1 MRFRFHIVILGI
13 VSLLLA
19 PFVVPF
25 FSLWSCINCRE
36 QEIDV
41 LSGLRRDTRYIY
53 WIPISR
59 KISGTLVSKSL
70 SIDGSTKNPPRWESV
85 NSFGPYTRHSPH
97 YIYHAAFSQISQLQ
111 LIWDEFQI
119 GVAQRQ
125 ASAQGLLR
133 KWQSSGSD
141 LTADAYLQEQMKMA
155 EQAAPEQPLPA
166 AKFR

>member
-13 VSLLLA
+13 VCLLLA

-25 FSLWSCINCRE
+25 FSLSSCINCRE
-36 QEIDV
+36 QEVDV
-41 LSGLRRDTRYIY
+41 LSGLRRDTRYIF

-59 KISGTLVSKSL
+59 EISGTSVSKAL
-70 SIDGSTKNPPRWESV
+70 SIDESTKNPAHWESV
-85 NSFGPYTRHSPH
+85 NSFGPYTQHSPH

-111 LIWDEFQI
+111 LIWDKFQI

-125 ASAQGLLR
+125 AGAQGLLR

-141 LTADAYLQEQMKMA
+141 STADAYLQAQMKMA

-166 AKFR
+166 AQFR

>member
-1 MRFRFHIVILGI
+1 MRLRFHIVILGI
-13 VSLLLA
+13 VCLLLA

-25 FSLWSCINCRE
+25 FSLWSCINCRL

-59 KISGTLVSKSL
+59 RIRGTSVSKVL
-70 SIDGSTKNPPRWESV
+70 SIDKFTKNPPRWESV

-97 YIYHAAFSQISQLQ
+97 YIYHAAFSQISHLQ
-111 LIWDEFQI
+111 LIWDEFQV

-133 KWQSSGSD
+133 EWQSSGSD
-141 LTADAYLQEQMKMA
+141 SSADAYLQEQMKIA
-155 EQAAPEQPLPA
+155 EQVGSSNGG
-166 AKFR
+166 